1 MRVSSIATLT
11 IAIGGVLLAGCG
23 SNQPA
28 SGKRL
33 IAIITPSH
41 DNPFF
46 KAEAET
52 AAARAREL
60 GYEAS
65 MNSHDDDAHK
75 QDQCSSGI
83 QPCTG

>member
-1 MRVSSIATLT
+1 MPLGSCRRVVAV
-11 IAIGGVLLAGCG
+11 AGWRRAGVRVLVGQRAGDERD
-23 SNQPA
+23 PA
-28 SGKRL
+28 KQ

-46 KAEAET
+46 KAEAEA

-65 MNSHDDDAHK
+65 ST
-75 QDQCSSGI
+75 STTTTRTSR
-83 QPCTG
+83 TS